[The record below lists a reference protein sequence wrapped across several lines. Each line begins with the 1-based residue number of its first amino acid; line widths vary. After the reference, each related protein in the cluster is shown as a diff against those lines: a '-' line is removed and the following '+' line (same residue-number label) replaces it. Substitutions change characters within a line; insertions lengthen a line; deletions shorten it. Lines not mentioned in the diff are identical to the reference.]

1 MRICSLLPSATEIA
15 FALGLGDSVVGVTH
29 ECDHPPE
36 AKKKPSVV
44 KSAINHHT
52 TTSKEIDRQ
61 VGEHLKARKS
71 IYEIDLPRFKKARPD
86 LILTQELCDVC
97 AVDYGEVVEASKTL
111 PQEPKIVSL
120 TPSLL
125 SDVLQ
130 DIRVVGEA
138 TGKTRDAEDLVA
150 NLKSRIEH
158 VREQAA
164 RSDRRPR
171 VASLEWLEPIY
182 GAGHWVPE
190 LVEWAGGEEG
200 LAEKGQPS
208 PKIDWSKVVQF
219 APEVI
224 VLMPCGFDIDRTL
237 KEVHLLYQLPGWKD
251 LPAVQKSQVFAVNG
265 HAYFNRSGPRL
276 VDGLELLGQIIHPE
290 IFPWKAS
297 PDVARKIEGS

>member
-29 ECDHPPE
+29 ECDYPPA
-36 AKKKPSVV
+36 AKTKSPVV
-44 KSAINHHT
+44 KSAIDPHT
-52 TTSKEIDRQ
+52 TSSKEIDRQ

-71 IYEIDLPRFKKARPD
+71 IYEIDLPSFKKANPD

-111 PQEPKIVSL
+111 PQTPKIVSL

-130 DIRVVGEA
+130 DIRRVGEA
-138 TGKTRDAEDLVA
+138 AGKTKDAEALVA

-158 VREQAA
+158 VREQAS
-164 RSDRRPR
+164 RSNRRPR
-171 VASLEWLEPIY
+171 VACLEWLEPIY
-182 GAGHWVPE
+182 SAGHWVPE
-190 LVEWAGGEEG
+190 IVEWAGGQEG

-208 PKIDWSKVVQF
+208 PKIDWSQVEQF

-224 VLMPCGFDIDRTL
+224 VLMPCGFDVDRTL
-237 KEVHLLYQLPGWKD
+237 KEIHLLYKLPGWKD
-251 LPAVQKSQVFAVNG
+251 LPAVEKRQVFAVNG

-290 IFPWKAS
+290 IFSWRAS
-297 PDVARKIEGS
+297 PDAARKIEGS

>member
-1 MRICSLLPSATEIA
+1 MRICSFLPSATEIA

-29 ECDHPPE
+29 ECDYPPD

-44 KSAINHHT
+44 KSAIDHHT
-52 TTSKEIDRQ
+52 TSSKEIDRQ

-71 IYEIDLPRFKKARPD
+71 IYEIDLPSFKKANPD

-111 PQEPKIVSL
+111 PQIPKIVSL
-120 TPSLL
+120 TPNLL
-125 SDVLQ
+125 CDVLQ
-130 DIRVVGEA
+130 DIRRVGEA
-138 TGKTRDAEDLVA
+138 TAETKDAEALVA

-158 VREQAA
+158 VREQAS

-171 VASLEWLEPIY
+171 VACLEWLEPIY
-182 GAGHWVPE
+182 SAGHWVPE
-190 LVEWAGGEEG
+190 LVEWAGGEAG

-208 PKIDWSKVVQF
+208 PKIDWGRVARF

-224 VLMPCGFDIDRTL
+224 VLMPCGFDVDRTL
-237 KEVHLLYQLPGWKD
+237 KEVHLLYKLPVWKD
-251 LPAVQKSQVFAVNG
+251 LPAVKKGQVFAVNG

-276 VDGLELLGQIIHPE
+276 VDGLELLGQITHPE
-290 IFPWKAS
+290 IFPWKAPS
-297 PDVARKIEGS
+297 DVARKIEVS

>member
-29 ECDHPPE
+29 ECDYPPD

-44 KSAINHHT
+44 KTAIDHHT
-52 TTSKEIDRQ
+52 TGSKEIDRQ
-61 VGEHLKARKS
+61 VGEHLNARKS
-71 IYEIDLPRFKKARPD
+71 IYQIDLPSFKKANPD

-111 PQEPKIVSL
+111 PQIPKIVSL

-130 DIRVVGEA
+130 DIRRVGEA
-138 TGKTRDAEDLVA
+138 TGGNKDAEALVA

-158 VREQAA
+158 VREQAS

-171 VASLEWLEPIY
+171 VACLEWLEPIY
-182 GAGHWVPE
+182 SAGHWVPE
-190 LVEWAGGEEG
+190 LVEWAGGQEG

-208 PKIDWSKVVQF
+208 PKTDWSRVARF

-224 VLMPCGFDIDRTL
+224 VLMPCGFDVDRTL
-237 KEVHLLYQLPGWKD
+237 KEIHLLYKLPGWKD
-251 LPAVQKSQVFAVNG
+251 LPAVKKGQVFAVNG

-276 VDGLELLGQIIHPE
+276 VDGLELLGQITHPE
-290 IFPWKAS
+290 IFPWEAPS
-297 PDVARKIEGS
+297 DIARKIEVS

>member
-29 ECDHPPE
+29 ECDYPPD

-44 KSAINHHT
+44 KSAIDHHT
-52 TTSKEIDRQ
+52 ASSKEIDRQ

-71 IYEIDLPRFKKARPD
+71 IYEIDLPSFKKANPD

-97 AVDYGEVVEASKTL
+97 AVDYGEVVAASQTL
-111 PQEPKIVSL
+111 PQQPKIVSL
-120 TPSLL
+120 APSLL

-130 DIRVVGEA
+130 DIRRVGEA
-138 TGKTRDAEDLVA
+138 TGKSKDAEAFVV

-158 VREQAA
+158 VRGQAL
-164 RSDRRPR
+164 RSNRRLR
-171 VASLEWLEPIY
+171 VACLEWLDPIY
-182 GAGHWVPE
+182 SAGHWVPE
-190 LVEWAGGEEG
+190 LVEWAGGQEG

-208 PKIDWSKVVQF
+208 AKIDWGQVAQF

-224 VLMPCGFDIDRTL
+224 MLMPCGFDVDRTL
-237 KEVHLLYQLPGWKD
+237 KEVHLLYELPVWKD
-251 LPAVQKSQVFAVNG
+251 LPAVKKGQVFAVNG

-290 IFPWKAS
+290 FFPWKAS
-297 PDVARKIEGS
+297 PDVAQKIKVS